1 MCSECKEVI
10 DLRAECT
17 LLIGIDGLL
26 LGEDLPFSVALMLVL
41 DEALVCFLV
50 NLRRAFLHGV
60 KRLWGFMTDDFSV
73 SVKCLSRFY
82 VALEH
87 FLSNFL

>member
-1 MCSECKEVI
+1 MSSKSKEVI

-17 LLIGIDGLL
+17 LLVGIDGLL
-26 LGEDLPFSVALMLVL
+26 LGEDLSFSVALMLVL

-60 KRLWGFMTDDFSV
+60 KRLRGFMTDDFGV
-73 SVKCLSRFY
+73 SVEGLCGFY

-87 FLSNFL
+87 FLTNFL